1 MLINSLLTL
10 FSYLIKQFLSIIPS
24 KTRVGDGFT
33 VNHIRADLLVAFFE
47 VTFDH
52 YTFDKFVKIRII
64 AAAVK
69 NLACNSYLLLEL
81 LVGIRVVGIDNCGRI
96 LEILSHIL
104 FIKSLK
110 IFIMVIRNANAVFVD
125 TAT

>member
-1 MLINSLLTL
+1 MLINSLLAL
-10 FSYLIKQFLSIIPS
+10 FSYLIKQFLGIIPS

-69 NLACNSYLLLEL
+69 NLACNSYLFLEL
-81 LVGIRVVGIDNCGRI
+81 LVGIRVVGIDIAAGFLRFLAIYC
-96 LEILSHIL
+96 S
-104 FIKSLK
+104 
-110 IFIMVIRNANAVFVD
+110 
-125 TAT
+125 